1 MFYTNYDSPVG
12 KLLLAATERGL
23 AGVYFENH
31 RHFKGSDGWV
41 RDDGNAILA
50 KVKQQLQ
57 EYFAGSRQ
65 RFELPLDISSGTPF
79 QQQVWQA
86 LLDIP
91 FGATASYGELA
102 RRIGKSAAVRAV
114 GAANGRNPVSI
125 IVPCHRVIAGSGA
138 LTGYAGGLLNKQ
150 ALLELEAGDRL
161 I

>member
-50 KVKQQLQ
+50 DVKQQLQ
-57 EYFAGSRQ
+57 EYFAGSRR

-102 RRIGKSAAVRAV
+102 RRIGKPAAVRAV

-138 LTGYAGGLLNKQ
+138 LTGYAGGLVNKQ